1 MCSLLPPTNTRTQ
14 TLSLLK
20 THRSSGSGQSLNDEQ
35 KKKPLNNTVTEWMDS
50 INFFLWVRMSVE
62 LKYQFILKS

>member
-1 MCSLLPPTNTRTQ
+1 MMN
-14 TLSLLK
+14 K
-20 THRSSGSGQSLNDEQ
+20 